1 MHFSVLALVGKMTMT
16 DLDPTFIKAL
26 RLLHS
31 KSKDSADQLKQML
44 DDVLHSKKGQKV
56 FKNRIWKFPCW
67 MHDTCTTVNWVFQIL
82 FYFLIAKYIYL
93 KKKVPVNPQIGSNK
107 VFHLHFIII
116 VTLRLFKWD
125 IYLWYSRSLLGFS
138 IWKLKI
144 HVL

>member
-1 MHFSVLALVGKMTMT
+1 MHFSVLPLVGKMTMT

-56 FKNRIWKFPCW
+56 FKNRTWKFPCW

-82 FYFLIAKYIYL
+82 FYFLTAKNIFL
-93 KKKVPVNPQIGSNK
+93 KKSSCQDTDWLKQSFSSS
-107 VFHLHFIII
+107 FHYYSDFKTVQMRH
-116 VTLRLFKWD
+116 LFM
-125 IYLWYSRSLLGFS
+125 
-138 IWKLKI
+138 
-144 HVL
+144 V

>member
-56 FKNRIWKFPCW
+56 FKNRIWKFPFW

-82 FYFLIAKYIYL
+82 FYFLIAKYIYFF
-93 KKKVPVNPQIGSNK
+93 KSSRQDTDWFKQSFSSS
-107 VFHLHFIII
+107 FHYYSDFKTVQMRH
-116 VTLRLFKWD
+116 LF
-125 IYLWYSRSLLGFS
+125 RSLLGFQFGS
-138 IWKLKI
+138 
-144 HVL
+144 

>member
-1 MHFSVLALVGKMTMT
+1 MHFSVLALVVKMTMT

-82 FYFLIAKYIYL
+82 FYFLIAKYIFFL
-93 KKKVPVNPQIGSNK
+93 KSSCQDTDWFKQIFSSS
-107 VFHLHFIII
+107 FHYYSDFKTVQMRH
-116 VTLRLFKWD
+116 LF
-125 IYLWYSRSLLGFS
+125 RSLLGFQFGS
-138 IWKLKI
+138 
-144 HVL
+144 